1 MNTVSP
7 LVAVAFGA
15 RIIEKH
21 FTLSNKQNGPD
32 HKISIEPNEFAD
44 MVKNIRLI
52 EKSFGESKKK
62 ILKRESLKNHTKT
75 FFYQEIYKKR
85 IKII

>member
-52 EKSFGESKKK
+52 EKSFGESKKEDIK
-62 ILKRESLKNHTKT
+62 EKSLKNHTKT
-75 FFYQEIYKKR
+75 FLPR
-85 IKII
+85 NL

>member
-62 ILKRESLKNHTKT
+62 ILKKSH
-75 FFYQEIYKKR
+75 
-85 IKII
+85 